1 MKKKFLT
8 IILALV
14 LMTSL
19 VACGNE
25 EEPEEIKE
33 TEEIVEETENK
44 KEELEEEEKEE
55 EAANDHEHGEYE
67 WIGEFE
73 LEAGEYMLHFGESPD
88 KTLDIAF
95 VKLGDNIADLEHHAE
110 HLMVIEDKEII
121 KQDDKF
127 EAMPDYVYTIEMD
140 PEHGHVYFEIKEA
153 GNYALVT
160 EHEPSENSMQL
171 FGSDDIEIMPVKEY
185 EGAAH

>member
-8 IILALV
+8 IILALA
-14 LMTSL
+14 LMTTL
-19 VACGNE
+19 AACGDQE
-25 EEPEEIKE
+25 KAEEPEE
-33 TEEIVEETENK
+33 TEELVEETEET
-44 KEELEEEEKEE
+44 KEVEETDG
-55 EAANDHEHGEYE
+55 ADDHEHGEYE

-88 KTLDIAF
+88 ETLDIAF
-95 VKLGDNIADLEHHAE
+95 VKLGDNIADLEHHAA
-110 HLMVIEDKEII
+110 HLMIVEDKEVI
-121 KQDDKF
+121 KQDGKF
-127 EAMPDYVYTIEMD
+127 EAKPDYAYTLEMD

-160 EHEPSENSMQL
+160 EHEPSENMMQL
-171 FGSDDIEIMPVKEY
+171 FGSDDIEIMPIKEY